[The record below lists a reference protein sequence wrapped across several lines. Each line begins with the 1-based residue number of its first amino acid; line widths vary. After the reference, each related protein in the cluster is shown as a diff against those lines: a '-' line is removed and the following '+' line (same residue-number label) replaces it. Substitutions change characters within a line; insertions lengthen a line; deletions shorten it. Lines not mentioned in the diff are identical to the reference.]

1 MTEHPLTDKMIQA
14 ISHNIHAYDD
24 TRPFRA
30 DMRAAADW
38 QLKQVIEWLKV
49 NLMKHDFYEGY
60 AYLVKTAWVDL
71 YDDCSNAEIDVDKVL
86 EDLKQAM
93 RPQEDNFS

>member
-38 QLKQVIEWLKV
+38 QLKQVIEWIKGRPNYDPL
-49 NLMKHDFYEGY
+49 
-60 AYLVKTAWVDL
+60 YLHSECRRMIA
-71 YDDCSNAEIDVDKVL
+71 
-86 EDLKQAM
+86 DLKEAM
-93 RPQEDNFS
+93 RPQQQQEDN